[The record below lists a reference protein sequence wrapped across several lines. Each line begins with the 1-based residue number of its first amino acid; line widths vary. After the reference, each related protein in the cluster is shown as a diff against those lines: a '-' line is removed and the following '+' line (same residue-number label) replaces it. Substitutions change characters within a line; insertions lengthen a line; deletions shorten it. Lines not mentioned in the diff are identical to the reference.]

1 MMYLNLKLNT
11 SVASLKQLIVQ
22 KWYIA
27 YNVALI
33 TIHYFYLN
41 WFYSGEYEMKNTGPI
56 LAPSHSFTSLT
67 KVNSLYMNTNIL

>member
-11 SVASLKQLIVQ
+11 SFGSLKQLIAQ

-33 TIHYFYLN
+33 NIHYFYLN

-56 LAPSHSFTSLT
+56 LAPSLSFPSLT
-67 KVNSLYMNTNIL
+67 KVNKFYMNTNIL